1 MMINFNVL
9 VPGAGGPAAIN
20 TIKSLRLSKFDGQIV
35 STDSDP
41 LSAGFFLSDS
51 YYVVPIVSDKSF
63 IEVLIKIIKKNDIKV
78 LMPSSGYDIYQYS
91 IHNQLLSEMGVKA
104 VVSRKEVLDVCQDK
118 LLSFKKLSNRFPFA
132 FSTLYFEQID
142 KFPVISKPRFGKGSK
157 DIIKIEDL
165 TDLKY
170 VTAKYNNMIFQ
181 EYLPGDE
188 YSVDVL
194 SDLNENPL
202 IAIPR
207 IRIQTKA
214 GISVKGKIIRNQY
227 IENLCMDLAKHLGIK
242 GPCVIQLKQ
251 SESGELK
258 IIEINPR
265 FGGGT
270 FFSTLAGINFP
281 ALILDM
287 VCNKEIVLPEVSEI
301 TILRYYEEI
310 VL

>member
-1 MMINFNVL
+1 MINFNVL

-63 IEVLIKIIKKNDIKV
+63 IDVLIKIIKKNNIKV

-118 LLSFKKLSNRFPFA
+118 LLSFKKLSDRFPFA

-181 EYLPGDE
+181 EYLPGVE

-214 GISVKGKIIRNQY
+214 GISVKGKINRNQY

-301 TILRYYEEI
+301 TILRYYEEVVI
-310 VL
+310 

>member
-1 MMINFNVL
+1 MINLNVL

-63 IEVLIKIIKKNDIKV
+63 IDVLIKIIKKNNIKV

-91 IHNQLLSEMGVKA
+91 INNQLLSEMGVQA

-118 LLSFKKLSNRFPFA
+118 LLSFKKLSNIFPFA

-142 KFPVISKPRFGKGSK
+142 KFPVIAKPRFGKGSK

-181 EYLPGDE
+181 EYLPGVE

-214 GISVKGKIIRNQY
+214 GISVKGKINRNQY

-301 TILRYYEEI
+301 TIMRYYEEV

>member
-1 MMINFNVL
+1 MINLNVL

-63 IEVLIKIIKKNDIKV
+63 IDVLIKIIKKNNIKV

-91 IHNQLLSEMGVKA
+91 INNQLLSEMGVQA

-118 LLSFKKLSNRFPFA
+118 LLSFKKLSNIFPFV

-142 KFPVISKPRFGKGSK
+142 KFPVIAKPRFGKGSK

-181 EYLPGDE
+181 EYLPGVE

-214 GISVKGKIIRNQY
+214 GISVKGKIKRNQY
-227 IENLCMDLAKHLGIK
+227 IENLCMNLAKHLGIK

-301 TILRYYEEI
+301 TIMRYYEEV